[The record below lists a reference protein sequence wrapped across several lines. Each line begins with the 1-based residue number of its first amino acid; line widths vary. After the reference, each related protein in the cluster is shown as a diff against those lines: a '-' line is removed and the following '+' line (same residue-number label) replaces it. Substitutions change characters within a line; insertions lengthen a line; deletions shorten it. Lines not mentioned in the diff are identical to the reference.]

1 MCLSTNDHKHTMS
14 TDWGLQIILVSRWV
28 HNTQSTKRINRTS
41 SLSSMSVAPWACWD
55 SSRACEIQTIFTIL
69 PRCYLPFLCVDI
81 CTDGASN
88 GSETGGTL
96 RPSEGA
102 APNYTSPHGSWPPRT
117 RRKNKISQFHS
128 KMSLKKLSKLFIP
141 FCLYLWG
148 QVFRWPLWQNWE
160 LHIKRFRCIPQ
171 GNSWRE

>member
-96 RPSEGA
+96 RPSEGV
-102 APNYTSPHGSWPPRT
+102 APNYTSPHGFTTKHSE
-117 RRKNKISQFHS
+117 KEQNKPV
-128 KMSLKKLSKLFIP
+128 SLKNVLEEAVKIIHPILSLP
-141 FCLYLWG
+141 MRTGL
-148 QVFRWPLWQNWE
+148 
-160 LHIKRFRCIPQ
+160 
-171 GNSWRE
+171 